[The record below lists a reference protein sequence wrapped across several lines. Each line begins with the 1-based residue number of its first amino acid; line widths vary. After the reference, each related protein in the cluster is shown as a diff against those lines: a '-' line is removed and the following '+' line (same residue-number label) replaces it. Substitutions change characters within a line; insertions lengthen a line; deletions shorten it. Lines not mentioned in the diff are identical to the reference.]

1 MKDNKANIVWT
12 YAKKHYHGRWKYV
25 AVLLVL
31 LPFSPFLLQLISWY
45 FAQAITLITDTAN
58 RAEVWQEI
66 KKLCVL
72 VLVLMIIVR
81 PLGYFNMMFMQKKLL
96 IPLGISIRQ
105 DLFDKTLPRDSRF
118 WSRNTAGSVWG
129 RIETIR
135 RCLAA
140 QSMIGTILFEG
151 YIPMCMWLVVIGFIF
166 KINTG
171 LGLYCV
177 VAFFALTFCFY
188 KISAN
193 VKRASAQQE
202 IFVHKTN
209 GKIVNMIQNHFLLKI
224 FGSLKREKDKLSKNL
239 DTVIKSMK
247 KNRGIR
253 FKNQAVHEAFSLLF
267 TMSVII
273 YAITLWVKQIITVG
287 DVVYILTSVTSLANN
302 LGMMMDVI
310 QFVRSQ
316 YYKVK
321 SALNLLDVEPNKKV
335 REQKLNVNKGEI
347 EIKNLHY
354 AYRDGQTAIKN
365 VSLKIRAGEKIGVV
379 GMSGGGKT
387 TLLHLLQ
394 RFIEPPKGTIFIDN
408 QDISAVKEESLHQAI
423 AFIPQDTSLF
433 HRSIGENIHYGDI
446 KAPKKEVK
454 AAAQKA
460 YADKFIEDFPKG
472 YETKVGDKGVKL
484 SGGQRQRIGIARA
497 ILKNAPILLLD
508 EATSALDS
516 ESEFY
521 IQKSLEKLIKKKT
534 VIAVAHRLSTLRNMD
549 RIIVMEK
556 GEIIE
561 EGTPDEL
568 LKNQGKYATLW
579 NLQS

>member
-1 MKDNKANIVWT
+1 M
-12 YAKKHYHGRWKYV
+12 
-25 AVLLVL
+25 
-31 LPFSPFLLQLISWY
+31 
-45 FAQAITLITDTAN
+45 
-58 RAEVWQEI
+58 E
-66 KKLCVL
+66 
-72 VLVLMIIVR
+72 
-81 PLGYFNMMFMQKKLL
+81 
-96 IPLGISIRQ
+96 
-105 DLFDKTLPRDSRF
+105 
-118 WSRNTAGSVWG
+118 
-129 RIETIR
+129 
-135 RCLAA
+135 
-140 QSMIGTILFEG
+140 
-151 YIPMCMWLVVIGFIF
+151 
-166 KINTG
+166 
-171 LGLYCV
+171 
-177 VAFFALTFCFY
+177 
-188 KISAN
+188 
-193 VKRASAQQE
+193 
-202 IFVHKTN
+202 
-209 GKIVNMIQNHFLLKI
+209 
-224 FGSLKREKDKLSKNL
+224 
-239 DTVIKSMK
+239 
-247 KNRGIR
+247 
-253 FKNQAVHEAFSLLF
+253 
-267 TMSVII
+267 
-273 YAITLWVKQIITVG
+273 
-287 DVVYILTSVTSLANN
+287 
-302 LGMMMDVI
+302 VI
-310 QFVRSQ
+310 QFARSQ

-321 SALNLLDVEPNKKV
+321 SALNLLDVEPNKNV
-335 REQKLNVNKGEI
+335 RAQKLKVNKGEI

-354 AYRDGQTAIKN
+354 AYRDGQAAIKN

-379 GMSGGGKT
+379 GISGGGKT

-408 QDISAVKEESLHQAI
+408 QDISDVKEESLHQAI

-446 KAPKKEVK
+446 KAAKKAVK
-454 AAAQKA
+454 DAAQKA

-561 EGTPDEL
+561 EGSPDEL
-568 LKNQGKYATLW
+568 LKHQGKYAKLW